1 MRCWWNVTAD
11 SRSTV
16 DLRAERRTWT
26 LIYLCLGVVEGGTAA
41 VMVRSLFGDAVA
53 GIAVDL
59 VLAVVSAA
67 PAWANL
73 LSLAYAR
80 RAQGRPKI
88 RFLRPLL
95 IAMAACVGALAL
107 LPVGGSGL
115 IAFLV
120 LYGAARLLWAGVD
133 TVRSVIWSVNYPR
146 HLRARVTARIM
157 VNGSI
162 ALAASGL
169 LLGWLLEGDDPWYR
183 IAIVGAALAGFA
195 GSVAFGAMRVRQEQR
210 LLEDEKARMR
220 EGARFD
226 LAGARQLLTSDARFR
241 RYMLAMSVFG
251 AGHLMLTP
259 LLVICIDDVLQAPE
273 LVQVAITAALP
284 VIVMPL
290 AIQPWARFLDRHHVI
305 VYRSVHAWVAVAGV
319 ILLAVAVLS
328 RTTWVLWPGALLMG
342 ISLAAGSLGWS
353 LGHNDFA
360 PRGEETRYMAL
371 HVTLTG
377 LRGLLAPPVAVLAYH
392 GLRRVLPG
400 VEPWTMLLPVA
411 LIVGGA
417 LLFTAM
423 RRGLPVA
430 RVPA

>member
-1 MRCWWNVTAD
+1 LIATAEAPD
-11 SRSTV
+11 TV
-16 DLRAERRTWT
+16 DLRSERLTWT
-26 LIYLCLGVVEGGTAA
+26 LVYLCLGVIEGGTAA
-41 VMVRSLFGDAVA
+41 VMVRSLFSGAV
-53 GIAVDL
+53 GGVAVDL
-59 VLAVVSAA
+59 VLAIVSAA

-80 RAQGRPKI
+80 RAQGRPKV

-95 IAMAACVGALAL
+95 VAMAVCVGSLAL
-107 LPVGGSGL
+107 LPVGGVGL
-115 IAFLV
+115 VAFLL
-120 LYGAARLLWAGVD
+120 LYGVARLLWAGVD

-146 HLRARVTARIM
+146 HLRARVTGRIM

-162 ALAASGL
+162 ALATSGL
-169 LLGWLLEGDDPWYR
+169 LLGWLLEHDDPWYR
-183 IAIVGAALAGFA
+183 AAIVAAAVAGLA
-195 GSVAFGAMRVRQEQR
+195 GSVACRGMRVRQEQR
-210 LLEDEKARMR
+210 LLEDERARVKA
-220 EGARFD
+220 GARFD
-226 LAGARQLLTSDARFR
+226 LAGVRQLLTSDTRFR

-305 VYRSVHAWVAVAGV
+305 EYRSVHAWVAVSGV
-319 ILLAVAVLS
+319 ILLCIAVLA
-328 RTTWVLWPGALLMG
+328 RLPWLLWPGALLMG
-342 ISLAAGSLGWS
+342 ISQAAGSLGWS

-377 LRGLLAPPVAVLAYH
+377 LRGLLAPPMAIFAYH
-392 GLRRVLPG
+392 GLRRALPG
-400 VEPWTMLLPVA
+400 LEPWTMLLPAA
-411 LIVGGA
+411 LIIIGA
-417 LLFTAM
+417 WQFTAM
-423 RRGLPVA
+423 RSEI
-430 RVPA
+430 PAASAGA